1 MATNKAY
8 IDTTFTITVRV
19 PVDVSDLPTGV
30 KEGDEISDR
39 ISDDVWNEIV
49 NTSLDVM
56 DGPNAENIENMVV
69 IAIEGSEDDDPED
82 EAPDAIYD
90 DSPEYVHDAA
100 IDWLYGHA
108 EDYEDRGDALW
119 ACKCA
124 LDKEGYHIFSN
135 CECEW
140 AVEDAFDDYDGEVG
154 WEE

>member
-1 MATNKAY
+1 M
-8 IDTTFTITVRV
+8 
-19 PVDVSDLPTGV
+19 SDLPTGV

-82 EAPDAIYD
+82 EAPDVIYD
-90 DSPEYVHDAA
+90 DCPEYVHDAA
-100 IDWLYGHA
+100 IDWLYEHA
-108 EDYEDRGDALW
+108 GEYDDRDEAMK
-119 ACKCA
+119 ACKDDLA
-124 LDKEGYHIFSN
+124 AEGYNIYGN